1 MSSLD
6 PPGMSLAQGSEPLM
20 TLLGGSDPRMSLAQG
35 SEIENLDE
43 VENSKLIS
51 YVIRYNIMFIARYKP
66 QVFLIHTD
74 KFINFLPQLND
85 KFVAENSFLA
95 VENSLQR
102 ALTQSK
108 LQCVKKKI
116 HLIEDDEKCPDMRP
130 HIVLFFSVANPVTI
144 HNMKRWKALKA
155 KRVALFIPCDY
166 AEKMQRLCHEVGAV
180 IQISRTLDVFY
191 HENKKMSAF
200 IKSRLKHPLTE
211 EQFAFL
217 AQIEY
222 MLVDL

>member
-1 MSSLD
+1 MSTLEALMTPLSLD
-6 PPGMSLAQGSEPLM
+6 RGDR
-20 TLLGGSDPRMSLAQG
+20 TLSRVFEQ
-35 SEIENLDE
+35 EIEHLDK

-51 YVIRYNIMFIARYKP
+51 YVIRYNIMFISRYKKN
-66 QVFLIHTD
+66 VFLIWTD
-74 KFINFLPQLND
+74 KFLNFLPQLND

-95 VENSLQR
+95 VENPLQR
-102 ALTQSK
+102 ALARSK
-108 LQCVKKKI
+108 LQCVNKKM
-116 HLIEDDEKCPDMRP
+116 HLIEDDEKFPDMAP
-130 HIVLFFSVANPVTI
+130 HSVIFFSSSSPATI
-144 HNMKRWKALKA
+144 DNMKLWKKLKA
-155 KRVALFIPCDY
+155 KRLALFIPCGY

-200 IKSRLKHPLTE
+200 IKSRLKHSLTE